1 MKLAYMDDLRLFFAV
16 LNGKVSASFNR
27 YIYKKFKANGIDLT
41 PDMWSVLAYLW
52 HEDGQTQLDLCVAT
66 SRDKPN
72 MTRLLDNLEKRDLV
86 ERIQDS
92 SDRRANRVFLTNK
105 GLALKKDVHPII
117 DEAVEKG
124 LEGLSE
130 QDLESVRRI
139 LKVVMDNLT
148 GK

>member
-1 MKLAYMDDLRLFFAV
+1 MEAVYMDDMRLFFAV

-52 HEDGQTQLDLCVAT
+52 HEDGVTQLDLCVAT

-72 MTRLLDNLEKRDLV
+72 MTRLLDNLEKRGLV
-86 ERIQDS
+86 ERRQDV
-92 SDRRANRVFLTNK
+92 SDRRANRVHVTSK
-105 GLALKKDVHPII
+105 GLELKSTVHPIT
-117 DEAVEKG
+117 DQAMQKG

-130 QDLESVRRI
+130 DDLESVRRI
-139 LKVVMDNLT
+139 LKVVMENLNS
-148 GK
+148 